1 MKTTEELRKD
11 LRLLAL
17 NSPEVADMIKRIEDK
32 QINWERAALHL
43 YLSIAEP
50 PKPAKKAEKLTAK
63 G

>member
-11 LRLLAL
+11 LRALAA
-17 NSPEVADMIKRIEDK
+17 NSPEVRDMIQRIDDK

-43 YLSIAEP
+43 YLSIADT
-50 PKPAKKAEKLTAK
+50 PKPVKKPEKTAAK